1 MTLPSALVMTC
12 FRQNIMYS
20 LLEKESC
27 ECQNKYFI
35 LHLNNSKQH
44 FKAQKCETAFCPIGG
59 KGSGINT
66 NLNQEAEKK
75 KDCFDM
81 GRYC

>member
-1 MTLPSALVMTC
+1 MEKT
-12 FRQNIMYS
+12 
-20 LLEKESC
+20 LEKLAIVLKM
-27 ECQNKYFI
+27 NVLFTYI
-35 LHLNNSKQH
+35 NNSKQN

-66 NLNQEAEKK
+66 NLNQEAVKK